1 MKMEL
6 DLNIKSEIEIKDED
20 FNSIGKECDW
30 NHCSSSNSKESETA
44 ATSGRRDLF
53 HVFIKEE
60 KFETTEEV
68 PNEIESQECLEN
80 SEVRRTI
87 KYVSRT

>member
-1 MKMEL
+1 MSHFL
-6 DLNIKSEIEIKDED
+6 LI
-20 FNSIGKECDW
+20 
-30 NHCSSSNSKESETA
+30 SSFQTA
-44 ATSGRRDLF
+44 ASSGRRDML

-68 PNEIESQECLEN
+68 PNEIESPECLEN

-87 KYVSRT
+87 KYVSRM